1 MNRAALICVCFALA
15 SSLNAQQPAIIDG
28 VTFPSES
35 RDLYIPGRD
44 IAKALGWR
52 LHIGKDGKS
61 LYLNQK
67 QVRSQTRRLADG
79 TILVPL
85 GELSRRGLAVTPGP
99 KGLKKVRI
107 KDRSFYARNG
117 LKRVVVNKSHMEI
130 RAWQGQRVVLASPVT
145 MGIEGHETP
154 SGIFK
159 AQGYK
164 AKMHKS
170 KLYENAPMPWAVHIV
185 GNVFIHGWP
194 HVEGSRASHGCIRL
208 PLSGGNPARFFYYWV
223 ERGTPVSILGKWPR
237 GAKGG

>member
-1 MNRAALICVCFALA
+1 
-15 SSLNAQQPAIIDG
+15 
-28 VTFPSES
+28 
-35 RDLYIPGRD
+35 
-44 IAKALGWR
+44 
-52 LHIGKDGKS
+52 
-61 LYLNQK
+61 
-67 QVRSQTRRLADG
+67 
-79 TILVPL
+79 LVPL
-85 GELSRRGLAVTPGP
+85 AELRRRGLAITPGP
-99 KGLKKVRI
+99 NGLKKVRI
-107 KDRSFYARNG
+107 KNRSFYARNG
-117 LKRVVVNKSHMEI
+117 LKRVVVNKTHMEV

-170 KLYENAPMPWAVHIV
+170 KIYDNAPMPWAVHIV

-194 HVEGSRASHGCIRL
+194 NVEGNRASHGCIRL